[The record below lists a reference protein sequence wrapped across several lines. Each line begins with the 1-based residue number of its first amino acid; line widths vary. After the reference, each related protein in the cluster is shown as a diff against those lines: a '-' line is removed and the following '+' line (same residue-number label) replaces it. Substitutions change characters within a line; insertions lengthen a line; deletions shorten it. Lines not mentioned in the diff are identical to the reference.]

1 MYIYFCIDTL
11 QPTDRQR
18 NLLTPSIANSLPR
31 LSGRATSQDTIIEW
45 DGSSLPAPI
54 QNTPVYYLLQY
65 SVLSSSEV
73 VNVTV
78 SCK

>member
-1 MYIYFCIDTL
+1 MYFCVDTL
-11 QPTDRQR
+11 QPTNRQR
-18 NLLTPSIANSLPR
+18 NSLTPSVANSPPR

-45 DGSSLPAPI
+45 DGSSLPVPI

-65 SVLSSSEV
+65 SRLSSSEV

-78 SCK
+78 SCTL